1 MREGQRKWTLAVGL
15 AALAMGCPRNSGG
28 PDVATNPAA
37 GNPGASRNV
46 VTLHIAPVSGPAMM
60 ARADIPWDWIALA
73 PAPARAEFMGPDR
86 RSRVYVRAMA
96 ADKPC
101 SRLAREYAHEVI
113 QSWGGPPRSRLVSRN
128 IQGGEVDFEL
138 ARTDPKPLGE
148 LVLGRVLCEDGAL
161 AIVSCAGPVA
171 SESILRP
178 LCMSMLNSLRIQPQ
192 GATARR

>member
-1 MREGQRKWTLAVGL
+1 MLLVGL
-15 AALAMGCPRNSGG
+15 AALALGCPRNPNG
-28 PDVATNPAA
+28 PDVVTHPEA

-46 VTLHIAPVSGPAMM
+46 VTLNIAPVTGPAMM

-73 PAPARAEFMGPDR
+73 PAPSRAEFMGPDR

-101 SRLAREYAHEVI
+101 PRLAREYAHEVI
-113 QSWGGPPRSRLVSRN
+113 QSWGGPPRSRLVSRTN
-128 IQGGEVDFEL
+128 GGGEVDFEL
-138 ARTDPKPLGE
+138 ARTDPKPGGE
-148 LVLGRVLCEDGAL
+148 LVLGRVLCQDGAL
-161 AIVSCAGPVA
+161 AIVSCAGPLP

-192 GATARR
+192 AATARR